1 MKPHIS
7 LSLKLT
13 LIVVIVPAIV
23 IFSLTYI
30 NIREQTDFFE
40 KAYEEKATALAL
52 ALDASISKSE
62 ELEEQN
68 KDNLF
73 KDIISFI
80 SINKQSGIEKIS
92 INLPGEYD
100 EDRLR
105 VFVSSD
111 VALIGD
117 LSDSYNAESYNDNSV
132 VRTPRHTEESHTLTV
147 ITPIH
152 VSGGIVGTYELELSM
167 DEAYAALDARVN
179 NFFLISS
186 VSLLLLVIS
195 FLFLLRT
202 TVIKPISKFRGAVN
216 KIGEGNLDS
225 EIKIKSHDELGDLAK
240 AFNNMINELKISRA
254 EIENYSKTLENKVEE
269 RTKELEGSKEELRVK
284 VEALEKNKLA
294 MLNIMGDLKETQ
306 KDISILN
313 KNLEQKVNER
323 TAELEKVLK
332 YKDEFINQLGH
343 DLKNPI
349 VPITNLLPVLMKKID
364 DPELEKYLGIISRRI
379 NYIKHLVVQ
388 ILEFARLNSPLLK
401 LDLENLNLL
410 EITNQVFE
418 DNQLIFNEKDIK
430 IKNMIDEN
438 IFVDADKLKLEELIS
453 NLSTNAVKY
462 VEKGG
467 TITVNADEDKDFVN
481 VSIKDTGIGLTK
493 EELDHV
499 FDEFYKAD
507 WSRHDQSSIGLGL
520 SICER
525 IIEKHDGKIWAE
537 SPGSG
542 KGSTFYFS
550 IPKNLMANRDKK
562 VDKSFRDIEKKDGET
577 Q

>member
-1 MKPHIS
+1 MKPHVS

-13 LIVVIVPAIV
+13 LIVVVVPAIV
-23 IFSLTYI
+23 IFSLTYV
-30 NIREQTDFFE
+30 NMREQTDFFE
-40 KAYEEKATALAL
+40 NSYEEKATALAL

-73 KDIISFI
+73 KDIISFM
-80 SINKQSGIEKIS
+80 SINKQSGIKKIS
-92 INLPGEYD
+92 INLPD
-100 EDRLR
+100 ESIDDNLI

-111 VALIGD
+111 VSVIGD
-117 LSDSYNAESYNDNSV
+117 LSDVYNSRSYTDNSV
-132 VRTPRHTEESHTLTV
+132 VKLSSHTEESHILTV
-147 ITPIH
+147 ITPLH
-152 VSGGIVGTYELELSM
+152 VSGGIVGTYEIELSM
-167 DEAYAALDARVN
+167 DEAYAALNARVN
-179 NFFLISS
+179 NFFLISAI
-186 VSLLLLVIS
+186 SLIFLVIS
-195 FLFLLRT
+195 FLLLLRK
-202 TVIKPISKFRGAVN
+202 TVIKPISKFKGAIN

-225 EIKIKSHDELGDLAK
+225 EIKIKSHDEIGELAK

-254 EIENYSKTLENKVEE
+254 EIEEYSKNLENKVEE
-269 RTKELEGSKEELRVK
+269 RTKQLEGSKEQLRIK

-294 MLNIMGDLKETQ
+294 MLNIMGDLKKTQ
-306 KDISILN
+306 KEISILN
-313 KNLEQKVNER
+313 KSLEQKVEER
-323 TAELEKVLK
+323 TSELEKVLK

-349 VPITNLLPVLMKKID
+349 VPITNLLPVLKKKVD
-364 DPELEKYLGIISRRI
+364 DPELNNYLEIISRRI

-410 EITNQVFE
+410 EVTKQVFE
-418 DNQLIFNEKDIK
+418 DNQLIFKEKDIK
-430 IKNMIDEN
+430 IKNMIGKN
-438 IFVDADKLKLEELIS
+438 LSIDADKLKIEELIN

-462 VEKGG
+462 MEKGG
-467 TITVNADEDKDFVN
+467 TITVNAEDYKDFIN

-493 EELDHV
+493 DELDHV

-520 SICER
+520 SICKR
-525 IIEKHDGKIWAE
+525 IIEKHNGKIWAE
-537 SPGSG
+537 SPGPG

-550 IPKNLMANRDKK
+550 IPKNLMENKEKK
-562 VDKSFRDIEKKDGET
+562 LDKSFEHIENKDGEA
-577 Q
+577 